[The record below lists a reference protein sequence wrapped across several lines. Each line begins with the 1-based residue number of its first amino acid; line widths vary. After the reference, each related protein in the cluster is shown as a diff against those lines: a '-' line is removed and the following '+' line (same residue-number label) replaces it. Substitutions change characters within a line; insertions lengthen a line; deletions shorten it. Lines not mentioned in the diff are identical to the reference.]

1 MDTKTIL
8 HALALPEDASDRDI
22 LDRIEGLRSE
32 AGEEVDDD
40 LNDIELIRR
49 GEHERVSIDG
59 RGATV
64 ELYFPIKS
72 GTEVITQVLMR
83 RPKAREL
90 RRMTEA
96 KENGKALEG
105 LAKTL
110 VLIADLT
117 GRAPKELEDLDAA
130 DWSLLTT
137 VSGFLQR
144 PPRRT
149 GTSS

>member
-1 MDTKTIL
+1 MEIKTIL
-8 HALALPEDASDRDI
+8 HALKLPEDASDRDI
-22 LDRIEGLRSE
+22 IDRINDLRSE
-32 AGEEVDDD
+32 AGEETSDD
-40 LNDIELIRR
+40 LADLELIRR
-49 GEHERVSIDG
+49 GEHERVSIDS

-64 ELYFPIKS
+64 SLYFPMKS
-72 GTEVITQVLMR
+72 GDETISEVLMR

-96 KENGKALEG
+96 KEHGKALEG
-105 LAKTL
+105 FAKTL
-110 VLIADLT
+110 VLLADLT